1 METNFLFYLS
11 TAIVVTSLLWYVYV
25 IKIKSKYENLNS
37 NLDREVIVKSGDNVK
52 NLEETINNLK
62 ANASEIKHK
71 SFQEGYEKARS
82 EFSITVFPFTDEYK
96 SGDDGFL
103 INDIY
108 HEVYVGYKYQLFM
121 NGIPILEPAT
131 ITLEKLVESKR
142 EVDFVK
148 VERAINLVESK
159 LMPMISESKGIM
171 KLVKS

>member
-25 IKIKSKYENLNS
+25 IKTKSKYENLNS

-62 ANASEIKHK
+62 ANASELNTKVFK
-71 SFQEGYEKARS
+71 RVMRKQEA
-82 EFSITVFPFTDEYK
+82 EFSIAVLTKFEYK

-121 NGIPILEPAT
+121 NGIQILEPAT

>member
-1 METNFLFYLS
+1 MDSNES
-11 TAIVVTSLLWYVYV
+11 IIP
-25 IKIKSKYENLNS
+25 IK
-37 NLDREVIVKSGDNVK
+37 
-52 NLEETINNLK
+52 
-62 ANASEIKHK
+62 NASFNI
-71 SFQEGYEKARS
+71 SNS
-82 EFSITVFPFTDEYK
+82 
-96 SGDDGFL
+96 L